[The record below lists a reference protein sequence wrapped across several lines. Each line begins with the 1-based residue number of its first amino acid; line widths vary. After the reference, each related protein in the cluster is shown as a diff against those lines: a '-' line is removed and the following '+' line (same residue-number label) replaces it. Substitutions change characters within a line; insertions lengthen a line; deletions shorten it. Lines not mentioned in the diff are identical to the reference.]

1 MGKKKSI
8 GLPGGPNEFLQD
20 ITQYI
25 SVEGYKSY
33 SPDKNNPV
41 NIIESGSITMQDVN
55 FPVYGV
61 DNLGNE
67 QMMFPEN
74 EYQFPGDTVYEIPM
88 AQTGLPEHLQGI
100 DLTKINA
107 ENSSNIN
114 SEAYRNRLKT
124 EYFNAHNIELS
135 DVDLDNMVGD
145 LNNQLT
151 LGADDGTKGF
161 YTQNVPD
168 PNAAG
173 FMMGGYGQIDEDGN
187 QVNQRTAGYDWNNPT
202 RGNIYVARNASQK
215 APFNEVDD
223 EDGYVMPGTS
233 MEESIIQHEV
243 NHRLNSLEGSPLSS
257 AKQSPLYDESYKYHN
272 SFFGNAPDDSPFN
285 TKFEDASFRE
295 YATQPFEIKSQ
306 KAQLEQA
313 LSNAGIWDPSKG
325 PFTQADVDKMV
336 ERNITFNKGFGYLPR
351 GLGVNELV
359 EGTIKAPGKLT
370 NPMNS
375 YSEYI
380 GDKFNNF
387 LGKKGYEDF
396 DTGYFY
402 GDKDNSVMRNT
413 SSRPFEQIKKNL
425 NSVQKGSKK
434 WNEWSDEIN
443 TATTQY
449 YNARGDS
456 QGIKNVL
463 EGEYP
468 DEKTEALLLKR
479 GIKIGPDGW
488 YEAEKDDQI
497 NVILNEYQEKTN
509 TFKNARDL
517 ISDKRPKEEGLFG
530 AFGPIKNFKGKKAE
544 KEAVKRFNKAYKTDF
559 KNWDD
564 VVFSYEEGNVSQ
576 ADKNIKKIVTE
587 TSVFDDIKTSFDRE
601 INTLQDLQKTGGH
614 ENRKAFYKNDF
625 KLNGDFRKGRRAG
638 KSEFNIDLAN
648 DYMNSLKN
656 NPDTNKEGTD
666 VFDNSY
672 VPPNVFDNDAGY
684 TYFDRKEGKELREQN
699 RTNFK
704 TAVDN
709 DVWRDDLFT
718 QAVLNLRANDRD
730 AFIEYYN
737 QDPDAKYTTKKE
749 IKQQA
754 KLLKQLKSSMPDVRN
769 FLEKRRTETSNFIKD
784 NNSQYEVDKE
794 QQLINDNLSNENL
807 NKKIA
812 PNLIKFMNE
821 VAMEDESMP
830 TNLAKFGGDLP
841 EAQRGVETTDSQKL
855 VDSGMDL
862 VKNNYNVTR
871 PSVGKYENIIELFG
885 GTDCHNDRT
894 CVQAVR
900 DIYENAGLDAGI
912 PKNIYDNNTFAEKY
926 KEYGYELIINKEDR
940 QPGDILQYYYKN
952 GAVDRK
958 FHMGIYV
965 GDNNY
970 VGDGSP
976 NDPMSINNIYEYS
989 DGTTKEP
996 FNVYRKIN
1004 TKKYGGSLP
1013 KAQYGINGEFS
1024 LPIRKGV
1031 LNNKNGSESTHKMR
1045 TETLDGK
1052 NWFSFPSLFQN
1063 EDGTW
1068 IDMSTSVEKDWML
1081 VYEEAK
1087 KRGEVI
1093 DFGTD
1098 KETAIKF
1105 GEGSWKPQKKHG
1117 GSLPKAQFGWNDFEK
1132 SDVGKFVD
1140 ARGLKKDGE
1149 YIMNTVGDYFGY
1161 ENTPEDAR
1169 RMSLDATAMINPMPD
1184 FINAADH
1191 AQQGEYTDAA
1201 LYATFGILPFSAGPL
1216 VKGTKKAFNYFKN
1229 TNPLGKNAKIAKELS
1244 ETLDAATL
1252 RNTASTVPANNKNIS
1267 FTEGKDINLS
1277 STFNYTDRLA
1287 QQQLYKKQTQEL
1299 LNPSNTPLLL
1309 PGSSNVLDYVPNYNT
1324 PIPTLNNKSF
1334 QWSILDNNLNAQNI
1348 KNDVY
1353 GASSLNSGIPAAV
1366 SPTYKGGSH
1375 DPIELTNSIFKQV
1388 EKEGRFDPRILSY
1401 KEQQTKKVFAR
1412 DPITNDLVPFG
1423 REGTRDTR
1431 SFYQWQ
1437 TKDYPRISENGKYAD
1452 GRIVE
1457 NITGEDFLKLGR
1469 MFRDAG
1475 NPAFTGE
1482 QFNRMFPRL
1491 YHGSPNKFTKPK
1503 VSNLKDFQ
1511 KGYKHNEP
1519 SFYVTDKQVWS
1530 RDYATWDNGM
1540 SMTNNGKG
1548 AKLADSPN
1556 ASLYEMNFR
1565 PDAKIK
1571 IHDGSNITSFT
1582 DAEKQK
1588 LIDEGY
1594 DAISAIGAMNNRET
1608 LILTEDAIV
1617 NFRNIPR
1624 DEKPFDILWNDKYRE
1639 NINLGNESR
1648 RYGSGPRSDG
1658 NNLKIYNNS
1667 LLNQFTDLDK
1677 LVDPITEPNRW
1688 FQEGGSLIE
1697 LPIAQADATN
1707 VYQQNPNIPI
1717 AQEETVMPG
1726 SGIIYNPT
1734 STSRNPNLQWM
1745 MGAQPGVTPG
1755 TSYADDVAIGYN
1767 ELIGATTPIPI
1778 LEGLQLTSKGAR
1790 IPGLIDDG
1798 IIKPIVKGY
1807 KWMKSAVSSG
1817 SKTSSSGTKAADELD
1832 LEAMADRLDEMNAAF
1847 VKSTDPALSKAEKNA
1862 AAEIW
1867 AAENLDEIAAMNNLI
1882 EKNPKLKVSSEIR
1895 KKLNKAKETGA
1906 FIGDGGSQ
1914 IKKTDLEVY
1923 INPKTGEIEQF
1934 HSLKDGKVTAEDLE
1948 ANLPWE
1954 IDWAGNINLDEY
1966 STLLKKIPSHST
1978 PYKKDEFGFIKLD
1991 KDKVINYGPWKNQ
2004 KGGEPAIQDNT
2015 FIATVPEVIIDQ
2027 VSENNKKENQELGLS
2042 NILSYMV
2049 DTRGGTENLWTDLAD
2064 NIAYH
2069 ESGYEQRMDPKAIQ
2083 RSNEYVDGKKTGNI
2097 VPGPGRGMFQFE
2109 SKELNGSG
2117 SFTTAQKRYKNVAEA
2132 TGLKLN
2138 ENILNAKEAT
2148 ELSKQDQY
2156 TLFFANLIESKAVLK
2171 DYADGKLLTEDV
2183 WLKGHKN
2190 VSADGN
2196 KESFRS
2202 SVKNAEELPNGIENG
2217 YSEFTLEE
2225 LLPYKNGGEYNIYK
2239 DYVNGKLNSKEGKKV
2254 YDKLNRVHYK
2264 EAKEAGM
2271 SPANY
2276 IMTNLMGH
2284 S

>member
-1 MGKKKSI
+1 MDNKKSI
-8 GLPGGPNEFLQD
+8 GLPGGPNEYITD
-20 ITQYI
+20 ISEFI
-25 SVEGYKSY
+25 SIEGYSNGSK
-33 SPDKNNPV
+33 DINNPV
-41 NIIESGSITMQDVN
+41 NIIESGSITMKDVD
-55 FPVYGV
+55 FPIMGT

-67 QMMFPEN
+67 QIMMPGMN
-74 EYQFPGDTVYEIPM
+74 YQFPGDSVLEVPM

-151 LGADDGTKGF
+151 LGADDGTKAF

-434 WNEWSDEIN
+434 WNEWSDEIK

-468 DEKTEALLLKR
+468 DEKTEALLLER
-479 GIKIGPDGW
+479 GIKVGPEGW
-488 YEAEKDDQI
+488 YEVEKDDQI
-497 NVILNEYQEKTN
+497 NAVLNEYQEITN
-509 TFKNARDL
+509 TFKNTRDL

-544 KEAVKRFNKAYKTDF
+544 REAVKRFNKAYKTDF

-564 VVFSYEEGNVSQ
+564 VVFSYEEGDVSQ

-841 EAQRGVETTDSQKL
+841 EAQRGNGDSLDSDLEREMKEVANWQYEAAQDVSSNVVGGLNNFYNKYISTPENDAIVKDILFNQVNTTA
-855 VDSGMDL
+855 
-862 VKNNYNVTR
+862 YPNVTAIAKAGFKHILGMEGSGPTYDKDGDYTVDYEAYAKALGYPTKNKYIVNSEYKPTISENPDAEYFKLNDDIINWSSLEDVMHPYDKGEDNTKPGKR
-871 PSVGKYENIIELFG
+871 KNIMTLSSFIKEDFMDPSDFAAIDPLQNFQLQWGYDEDKKQRYLSLIDKYDFREIESENIIKPFEFY
-885 GTDCHNDRT
+885 DRH
-894 CVQAVR
+894 
-900 DIYENAGLDAGI
+900 YI
-912 PKNIYDNNTFAEKY
+912 PN
-926 KEYGYELIINKEDR
+926 
-940 QPGDILQYYYKN
+940 
-952 GAVDRK
+952 
-958 FHMGIYV
+958 
-965 GDNNY
+965 
-970 VGDGSP
+970 
-976 NDPMSINNIYEYS
+976 
-989 DGTTKEP
+989 
-996 FNVYRKIN
+996 
-1004 TKKYGGSLP
+1004 KKYGGSLP
-1013 KAQYGINGEFS
+1013 KAQEGTGFLDFLTN
-1024 LPIRKGV
+1024 PIRKRLAENLYPVHYSGPAPHLTDPDFWEGNQSPEQKV
-1031 LNNKNGSESTHKMR
+1031 LE
-1045 TETLDGK
+1045 
-1052 NWFSFPSLFQN
+1052 
-1063 EDGTW
+1063 
-1068 IDMSTSVEKDWML
+1068 
-1081 VYEEAK
+1081 
-1087 KRGEVI
+1087 
-1093 DFGTD
+1093 
-1098 KETAIKF
+1098 AIK
-1105 GEGSWKPQKKHG
+1105 GNK
-1117 GSLPKAQFGWNDFEK
+1117 
-1132 SDVGKFVD
+1132 
-1140 ARGLKKDGE
+1140 
-1149 YIMNTVGDYFGY
+1149 
-1161 ENTPEDAR
+1161 ENYLLQQHQDR
-1169 RMSLDATAMINPMPD
+1169 R
-1184 FINAADH
+1184 
-1191 AQQGEYTDAA
+1191 
-1201 LYATFGILPFSAGPL
+1201 
-1216 VKGTKKAFNYFKN
+1216 
-1229 TNPLGKNAKIAKELS
+1229 
-1244 ETLDAATL
+1244 
-1252 RNTASTVPANNKNIS
+1252 
-1267 FTEGKDINLS
+1267 
-1277 STFNYTDRLA
+1277 
-1287 QQQLYKKQTQEL
+1287 
-1299 LNPSNTPLLL
+1299 
-1309 PGSSNVLDYVPNYNT
+1309 
-1324 PIPTLNNKSF
+1324 
-1334 QWSILDNNLNAQNI
+1334 
-1348 KNDVY
+1348 
-1353 GASSLNSGIPAAV
+1353 
-1366 SPTYKGGSH
+1366 
-1375 DPIELTNSIFKQV
+1375 
-1388 EKEGRFDPRILSY
+1388 
-1401 KEQQTKKVFAR
+1401 
-1412 DPITNDLVPFG
+1412 
-1423 REGTRDTR
+1423 
-1431 SFYQWQ
+1431 
-1437 TKDYPRISENGKYAD
+1437 KYAD
-1452 GRIVE
+1452 QTMYHHALIERTDLLHLLMGQDQKHNSMSVSEYRPTKAKDKNITYYKSKVTEDYLRDLLNNVDYDNIHAKGDKDYGERYNNQNTSSSLATFQIDKGEDEKGKYISYYDIWDLDPFKKETFMSKVADKGQSLLGVTPPEIYGRIYIDDDKSVE
-1457 NITGEDFLKLGR
+1457 PQSKVTIGGIKLK
-1469 MFRDAG
+1469 
-1475 NPAFTGE
+1475 E
-1482 QFNRMFPRL
+1482 
-1491 YHGSPNKFTKPK
+1491 K
-1503 VSNLKDFQ
+1503 
-1511 KGYKHNEP
+1511 KH
-1519 SFYVTDKQVWS
+1519 
-1530 RDYATWDNGM
+1530 
-1540 SMTNNGKG
+1540 
-1548 AKLADSPN
+1548 
-1556 ASLYEMNFR
+1556 
-1565 PDAKIK
+1565 
-1571 IHDGSNITSFT
+1571 
-1582 DAEKQK
+1582 
-1588 LIDEGY
+1588 
-1594 DAISAIGAMNNRET
+1594 
-1608 LILTEDAIV
+1608 
-1617 NFRNIPR
+1617 
-1624 DEKPFDILWNDKYRE
+1624 
-1639 NINLGNESR
+1639 
-1648 RYGSGPRSDG
+1648 
-1658 NNLKIYNNS
+1658 
-1667 LLNQFTDLDK
+1667 
-1677 LVDPITEPNRW
+1677 
-1688 FQEGGSLIE
+1688 GGSLIE

-1726 SGIIYNPT
+1726 SGIIYDPT

-1755 TSYADDVAIGYN
+1755 TSYADNVAIGYN

-1798 IIKPIVKGY
+1798 IIKPIFKGY

-1895 KKLNKAKETGA
+1895 KKLNKAKKTGA

-1966 STLLKKIPSHST
+1966 ATLLKKIPSHST

-2015 FIATVPEVIIDQ
+2015 FIATIPEVIIDQ